1 MLRLTSIT
9 KDYKVA
15 DTTVRALNEITLSF
29 RKNEFVSILGPS
41 GCGKTTL
48 LNIIGGLDKYTSGDV
63 SINGVSTKRFRDSD
77 WDVYRNHRVGFIFQS
92 YNLIPHQTVLGN
104 VELALTIAG
113 VGSKERTERARKALD
128 RVGLKGQYN
137 KKPNQLSGGQCQRVA
152 IARALV
158 NEPEI
163 LLADEPTGALDTT
176 TSVQIMELIK
186 EIAREKLVI
195 MVTHNPA
202 LAEQYSTRIIK
213 LLDGV
218 VVDDTMPY
226 SAEEEEAEER
236 VDYLAAE
243 KAHEDSA
250 VSADGEA
257 DSASAAVKEG
267 ALKKKGAK
275 RAKHPHEKAKMS
287 PFTAFRLSAQNL
299 FTKKARTIMTSVAG
313 AIGIIGVSLV
323 LAMSFGVRSYI
334 DNMQNDMLSGNPITI
349 QETAFDMSALL
360 QVTSTSEKHEIIQEA
375 GYVNVNSMIEN
386 LIAKSKTAESLM
398 IHNTI
403 TQDYVDYVS
412 ALPKED
418 AAAVFLDYGLDV
430 SNNIYTDFSLKA
442 SPSAENADANTKIM
456 SLSAIRT
463 QYIAI
468 LKKTMFKQYAT
479 YVTTV
484 VDNFA
489 QCPADESYV
498 LEQYDLKS
506 GRIAKEKDEVMVV
519 LDDDSMLTDIVLA
532 QLGYYSQDEFMNLIY
547 RGAKETDPSMEQLYD
562 PALDKDRFS
571 YDEILGKTFTYYPNN
586 DVYNV
591 QKTTSGENT
600 SYSLTYN
607 HLEGEWDDGL
617 PLKVVGILQ
626 PKDTISYGC
635 MTSGFYY
642 TSALTDYIL
651 EQNADSDIV
660 RYFDDTEKSSVV
672 SGWTEVELPNVGTVP
687 YAMGIT
693 YEFSYVYLD
702 DNKEETVFTDTGFV
716 GTPNDMSAIMGIFS
730 GESGDAAAEMYFLTK
745 QQVGDISVAN
755 GISVYPRDF
764 THKENVLKYLDRWNG
779 DEDIVVGDKTVTA
792 ADREN
797 IVYTDNLSVVINMI
811 NQFIDIV
818 TIALVGF
825 TALSLVVS
833 SVMIAIITYVSVV
846 ERTKEIGVIRS
857 LGGRKKDVSR
867 LFTAETAIIGLASG
881 LIGILI
887 TYILTIIINV
897 IVSSLTVVSR
907 IAILP
912 WYQAAIMVGVSVVLT
927 LVSGVFPARAAAKKD
942 PVVALRTE

>member
-1 MLRLTSIT
+1 MLRLTSVT

-15 DTTVRALNEITLSF
+15 DTSVRALNEISLSF
-29 RKNEFVSILGPS
+29 RKNEFVSVLGPS

-113 VGSKERTERARKALD
+113 VGSKERTERAKKALD

-202 LAEQYSTRIIK
+202 LAEQYSTRIIR

-226 SAEEEEAEER
+226 SAEEEMAEER
-236 VDYLAAE
+236 VDYVADENAADKE
-243 KAHEDSA
+243 KADS
-250 VSADGEA
+250 
-257 DSASAAVKEG
+257 DSTSDKETNAA
-267 ALKKKGAK
+267 KKTGKTK
-275 RAKHPHEKAKMS
+275 RAREKAKMS

-323 LAMSFGVRSYI
+323 LAMSFGVRTYI
-334 DNMQNDMLSGNPITI
+334 NSMQNDMLSGNPIMV

-360 QVTSTSEKHEIIQEA
+360 QVTSTGEKLEVIQEA

-398 IHNTI
+398 INNTI

-442 SPSAENADANTKIM
+442 RPSEENADTNTKTM

-489 QCPADESYV
+489 QCLADESYV

-519 LDDDSMLTDIVLA
+519 LDGDSMLTDIVLA

-547 RGAKETDPSMEQLYD
+547 RGAKETDPSMEELYD

-571 YDEILGKTFTYYPNN
+571 YEEILGKTFTYYPND

-591 QKTTSGENT
+591 QKTSSGEKV

-626 PKDTISYGC
+626 PKETVSYGC

-651 EQNADSDIV
+651 EQNAQSEIV
-660 RYFDDTEKSSVV
+660 KYFDDTDKTYEE
-672 SGWTEVELPNVGTVP
+672 SGWSVDKDKIP
-687 YAMGIT
+687 YAKGIT
-693 YEFSYVYLD
+693 YIFSYTYL
-702 DNKEETVFTDTGFV
+702 NENNEETVFTDIGFV
-716 GTPNDMSAIMGIFS
+716 GTPNDMSAIMGIF
-730 GESGDAAAEMYFLTK
+730 GNNVDVKIPDMYVLTK
-745 QQVGDISVAN
+745 QQAGGVNVAN
-755 GISVYPRDF
+755 SISVYPHDF
-764 THKENVLKYLDRWNG
+764 TTKENVLKYLDRWNS
-779 DEDIVVGDKTVTA
+779 DEDIVVNGKTIA
-792 ADREN
+792 SADRED
-797 IVYTDNLSVVINMI
+797 IVYTDNLSVIIDMI

-825 TALSLVVS
+825 TSLSLVVS

-881 LIGILI
+881 LIGIAI
-887 TYILTIIINV
+887 TYLGTLIINLV
-897 IVSSLTVVSR
+897 VSSLTVVSR

-912 WYQAAIMVGVSVVLT
+912 WYQAAIMVGVSVLLT

>member
-1 MLRLTSIT
+1 MLRLTSVT

-15 DTTVRALNEITLSF
+15 DTSVRALNEISLSF
-29 RKNEFVSILGPS
+29 RKNEFVSVLGPS

-113 VGSKERTERARKALD
+113 VGSKERTERAKKALD

-226 SAEEEEAEER
+226 SAEEEMAEER
-236 VDYLAAE
+236 VDYVADENAAD
-243 KAHEDSA
+243 KDK
-250 VSADGEA
+250 A
-257 DSASAAVKEG
+257 DSDSTSDKETNAA
-267 ALKKKGAK
+267 KKTGKTK
-275 RAKHPHEKAKMS
+275 RAREKAKMS

-323 LAMSFGVRSYI
+323 LAMSFGVRTYI
-334 DNMQNDMLSGNPITI
+334 NGMQNDMLSGNPIMV

-360 QVTSTSEKHEIIQEA
+360 QVTSTGDKLEIIQEA

-398 IHNTI
+398 INNTI

-412 ALPKED
+412 ALPEED

-442 SPSAENADANTKIM
+442 RPSEENADTNTKTM

-519 LDDDSMLTDIVLA
+519 LDGDSMLTDIVLA

-547 RGAKETDPSMEQLYD
+547 RGAKETDPSMEELYD

-571 YDEILGKTFTYYPNN
+571 YEEILGKTFTYYPND

-591 QKTTSGENT
+591 QKTSSGENV

-626 PKDTISYGC
+626 PKETISYGC

-651 EQNADSDIV
+651 EQNAQSEIV
-660 RYFDDTEKSSVV
+660 KYFDDTDKTYEE
-672 SGWTEVELPNVGTVP
+672 SGWSVDKDEIP
-687 YAMGIT
+687 YAKGIT
-693 YEFSYVYLD
+693 YIFSYTYL
-702 DNKEETVFTDTGFV
+702 NENNEETVFTDIGFV
-716 GTPNDMSAIMGIFS
+716 GTPNDMSAIMGIF
-730 GESGDAAAEMYFLTK
+730 GNNVDVKIPDMYVLTK
-745 QQVGDISVAN
+745 QQVGGVNVAN
-755 GISVYPRDF
+755 SISVYPHDF
-764 THKENVLKYLDRWNG
+764 TTKENVLKYLDRWNS
-779 DEDIVVGDKTVTA
+779 DEDIVVNGKTITS
-792 ADREN
+792 ADRED
-797 IVYTDNLSVVINMI
+797 IVYTDNLSVIINMI

-825 TALSLVVS
+825 TSLSLVVS

-881 LIGILI
+881 LIGIAI
-887 TYILTIIINV
+887 TYLCTLIINLV
-897 IVSSLTVVSR
+897 VSSLTVVSR

-912 WYQAAIMVGVSVVLT
+912 WYQAAIMVGVSVLLT

>member
-1 MLRLTSIT
+1 MLRLTSVT

-15 DTTVRALNEITLSF
+15 DTSVRALNEISLSF
-29 RKNEFVSILGPS
+29 RKNEFVSVLGPS

-113 VGSKERTERARKALD
+113 VGSKERTERAKKALD

-226 SAEEEEAEER
+226 SAEEEMAEER
-236 VDYLAAE
+236 VDYVADENAADKE
-243 KAHEDSA
+243 KADS
-250 VSADGEA
+250 
-257 DSASAAVKEG
+257 DSTSDKETNAA
-267 ALKKKGAK
+267 KKTGKTK
-275 RAKHPHEKAKMS
+275 RAREKAKMS

-323 LAMSFGVRSYI
+323 LAMSFGVRTYI
-334 DNMQNDMLSGNPITI
+334 NSMQNDMLSGNPIMV

-360 QVTSTSEKHEIIQEA
+360 QVTSTGEKLEVIQEA

-398 IHNTI
+398 INNTI

-412 ALPKED
+412 ALPEED

-442 SPSAENADANTKIM
+442 QPSEENADTNTKTM

-519 LDDDSMLTDIVLA
+519 LDGDSMLTDIVLA

-547 RGAKETDPSMEQLYD
+547 RGAKETDPSMEELYD

-571 YDEILGKTFTYYPNN
+571 YEEILGKTFTYYPND

-591 QKTTSGENT
+591 QKTSSGENV

-626 PKDTISYGC
+626 PKETISYGC

-651 EQNADSDIV
+651 EQNAQSEIV
-660 RYFDDTEKSSVV
+660 KYFDDTDKTYEE
-672 SGWTEVELPNVGTVP
+672 SGWSVDKDKIP
-687 YAMGIT
+687 YAKGIT
-693 YEFSYVYLD
+693 YIFSYTYL
-702 DNKEETVFTDTGFV
+702 NENNEETVFTDIGFV
-716 GTPNDMSAIMGIFS
+716 GTPNDMSAIMGIF
-730 GESGDAAAEMYFLTK
+730 GNNVDVKIPDMYVLTK
-745 QQVGDISVAN
+745 QQAGGVNVAN
-755 GISVYPRDF
+755 SISVYPHDF
-764 THKENVLKYLDRWNG
+764 TTKENVLKYLDRWNS
-779 DEDIVVGDKTVTA
+779 DEDIVVNGKTIA
-792 ADREN
+792 SADRED
-797 IVYTDNLSVVINMI
+797 IVYTDNLSVIIDMI

-825 TALSLVVS
+825 TSLSLVVS

-881 LIGILI
+881 LIGIAI
-887 TYILTIIINV
+887 TYLCTLIINLV
-897 IVSSLTVVSR
+897 VSSLTVVSR

-912 WYQAAIMVGVSVVLT
+912 WYQAAIMVGVSVLLT

>member
-1 MLRLTSIT
+1 MLRLTSVT

-15 DTTVRALNEITLSF
+15 DTSVRALNEISLSF
-29 RKNEFVSILGPS
+29 RKNEFVSVLGPS

-113 VGSKERTERARKALD
+113 VGSKERTERAKKALD

-202 LAEQYSTRIIK
+202 LAEQYSTRIIR

-226 SAEEEEAEER
+226 SAEEEMAEER
-236 VDYLAAE
+236 VDYVADENAADKE
-243 KAHEDSA
+243 KADS
-250 VSADGEA
+250 
-257 DSASAAVKEG
+257 DSTSDKETNAA
-267 ALKKKGAK
+267 KKTAKTK
-275 RAKHPHEKAKMS
+275 RAREKAKMS

-323 LAMSFGVRSYI
+323 LAMSFGVRTYI
-334 DNMQNDMLSGNPITI
+334 NSMQNDMLSGNPIMV

-360 QVTSTSEKHEIIQEA
+360 QVTGTGEKLEVIQEA

-398 IHNTI
+398 INNTI

-412 ALPKED
+412 ALPEED

-442 SPSAENADANTKIM
+442 QPSEENADTNTKTM

-519 LDDDSMLTDIVLA
+519 LDGDSMLTDIVLA

-547 RGAKETDPSMEQLYD
+547 RGAKETDPSMEELYD

-571 YDEILGKTFTYYPNN
+571 YEEILGKTFTYYPND

-591 QKTTSGENT
+591 QKTSSGEKV

-626 PKDTISYGC
+626 PKETISYGC

-651 EQNADSDIV
+651 EQNAQSEIV
-660 RYFDDTEKSSVV
+660 KYFDDTGKTYEE
-672 SGWTEVELPNVGTVP
+672 SGWSVDKDEIP
-687 YAMGIT
+687 YAKGIT
-693 YEFSYVYLD
+693 YIFSYTYL
-702 DNKEETVFTDTGFV
+702 NENNEETVFTDIGFV
-716 GTPNDMSAIMGIFS
+716 GNPNDMSAIMGIFS
-730 GESGDAAAEMYFLTK
+730 GGSGDTSAEMYFLTK
-745 QQVGDISVAN
+745 QQVGGINVAN
-755 GISVYPRDF
+755 GISVYPHDF
-764 THKENVLKYLDRWNG
+764 TTKENVLKYLDRWNS
-779 DEDIVVGDKTVTA
+779 DEDIVVNGKTIA
-792 ADREN
+792 SADRED
-797 IVYTDNLSVVINMI
+797 IVYTDNLSVIIDMI

-881 LIGILI
+881 LIGIAI
-887 TYILTIIINV
+887 TYLCTLIINLV
-897 IVSSLTVVSR
+897 VSSLTVVSR

-912 WYQAAIMVGVSVVLT
+912 WYQAAIMVGVSVLLT

>member
-1 MLRLTSIT
+1 MLRLTSVT

-15 DTTVRALNEITLSF
+15 DTSVRALNEISLSF
-29 RKNEFVSILGPS
+29 RKNEFVSVLGPS

-113 VGSKERTERARKALD
+113 VGSKERTERAKKALD

-226 SAEEEEAEER
+226 SAEEETAEER
-236 VDYLAAE
+236 VDYVADENAADKE
-243 KAHEDSA
+243 KADSDST
-250 VSADGEA
+250 SAKETN
-257 DSASAAVKEG
+257 AA
-267 ALKKKGAK
+267 KKTGKTK
-275 RAKHPHEKAKMS
+275 RAREKAKMS

-323 LAMSFGVRSYI
+323 LAMSFGVRTYI
-334 DNMQNDMLSGNPITI
+334 NSMQNDMLSGNPIMV

-360 QVTSTSEKHEIIQEA
+360 QVTGTGEKLEVIQEA

-398 IHNTI
+398 INNTI

-412 ALPKED
+412 TLPEED

-442 SPSAENADANTKIM
+442 QPSEENADTNTKTM

-519 LDDDSMLTDIVLA
+519 LDGDSMLTDIVLA

-547 RGAKETDPSMEQLYD
+547 RGAKETDPSMEELYD

-571 YDEILGKTFTYYPNN
+571 YEEILGKTFTYYPND

-591 QKTTSGENT
+591 QKTSSGENV

-626 PKDTISYGC
+626 PKETISYGC

-651 EQNADSDIV
+651 EQNAQSEIV
-660 RYFDDTEKSSVV
+660 KYFDDTDKTSIV
-672 SGWTEVELPNVGTVP
+672 SGWTEVELPSVGTIP

-693 YEFSYVYLD
+693 YEFSYTYL
-702 DNKEETVFTDTGFV
+702 NENNEETVFTDTGFV
-716 GTPNDMSAIMGIFS
+716 GTPNDLSAIMGIFS
-730 GESGDAAAEMYFLTK
+730 GGSGDTSAEMYFLTK
-745 QQVGDISVAN
+745 QQVGGINVAN
-755 GISVYPRDF
+755 GISVYPHDF
-764 THKENVLKYLDRWNG
+764 TTKENVLKYLDRWNS
-779 DEDIVVGDKTVTA
+779 DEDIVVNGKTITS
-792 ADREN
+792 ADRED
-797 IVYTDNLSVVINMI
+797 IIYTDNLSVIINMI

-881 LIGILI
+881 LIGIAI
-887 TYILTIIINV
+887 TYLCTLIINLA
-897 IVSSLTVVSR
+897 VSSLTVVSR

-912 WYQAAIMVGVSVVLT
+912 WYQAAIMVGVSVLLT

>member
-1 MLRLTSIT
+1 MLRLTSVT

-15 DTTVRALNEITLSF
+15 DTSVRALNEISLSF
-29 RKNEFVSILGPS
+29 RKNEFVSVLGPS

-113 VGSKERTERARKALD
+113 VGSKERTERAKKALD

-202 LAEQYSTRIIK
+202 LAEQYSTRIIR

-226 SAEEEEAEER
+226 SAEEEMAEER
-236 VDYLAAE
+236 VDYVADE
-243 KAHEDSA
+243 KA
-250 VSADGEA
+250 ADKDKA
-257 DSASAAVKEG
+257 DSDSTSA
-267 ALKKKGAK
+267 KKTNAAKKTGKTK
-275 RAKHPHEKAKMS
+275 RAREKAKMS

-323 LAMSFGVRSYI
+323 LAMSFGVRTYI
-334 DNMQNDMLSGNPITI
+334 NGMQNDMLSGNPIMV

-360 QVTSTSEKHEIIQEA
+360 QVTGTGDKLEIIQEA

-398 IHNTI
+398 INNTI

-412 ALPKED
+412 ALPEED

-442 SPSAENADANTKIM
+442 QPSEENADTNTKTM

-519 LDDDSMLTDIVLA
+519 LDGDSMLTDIVLA

-547 RGAKETDPSMEQLYD
+547 RGAKETDPSMEELYD

-571 YDEILGKTFTYYPNN
+571 YEEILGKTFTYYPND

-591 QKTTSGENT
+591 QKTSSGENV

-626 PKDTISYGC
+626 PKETISYGC

-651 EQNADSDIV
+651 EQNAQSEIV
-660 RYFDDTEKSSVV
+660 KYFDDTDKTSIV
-672 SGWTEVELPNVGTVP
+672 SGWTEVEIPSVGTVP

-693 YEFSYVYLD
+693 YEFSYTYL
-702 DNKEETVFTDTGFV
+702 NENNEETVFTDTGFV

-730 GESGDAAAEMYFLTK
+730 GGSGDTSAEMYFLTK
-745 QQVGDISVAN
+745 QQVGGINVAN
-755 GISVYPRDF
+755 GISVYPHDF
-764 THKENVLKYLDRWNG
+764 TTKENVLKYLDRWNS
-779 DEDIVVGDKTVTA
+779 DEDIVVNGKTIA
-792 ADREN
+792 SADRED
-797 IVYTDNLSVVINMI
+797 IVYTDNLSVIIDMI

-881 LIGILI
+881 LIGIAI
-887 TYILTIIINV
+887 TYLCTLIINLV
-897 IVSSLTVVSR
+897 VSSLTVVSR

-912 WYQAAIMVGVSVVLT
+912 WYQAAIMVGVSVLLT

>member
-1 MLRLTSIT
+1 MLRLTSVT

-15 DTTVRALNEITLSF
+15 DTSVRALNEISLSF
-29 RKNEFVSILGPS
+29 RKNEFVSVLGPS

-113 VGSKERTERARKALD
+113 VGSKERTERAKKALD

-202 LAEQYSTRIIK
+202 LAEQYSTRIIR

-226 SAEEEEAEER
+226 SAEEEMAEER
-236 VDYLAAE
+236 VDYVADENAVDKE
-243 KAHEDSA
+243 KADS
-250 VSADGEA
+250 
-257 DSASAAVKEG
+257 DSTSDKETNAA
-267 ALKKKGAK
+267 KKTGKTK
-275 RAKHPHEKAKMS
+275 RAREKAKMS

-323 LAMSFGVRSYI
+323 LAMSFGVRTYI
-334 DNMQNDMLSGNPITI
+334 NSMQNDMLSGNPIMV

-360 QVTSTSEKHEIIQEA
+360 QVTGTGEKLEVIQEA

-398 IHNTI
+398 INNTI

-412 ALPKED
+412 ALPEED

-442 SPSAENADANTKIM
+442 QPSEENADTNTKTM

-519 LDDDSMLTDIVLA
+519 LDGDSMLTDIVLA

-547 RGAKETDPSMEQLYD
+547 RGAKETDPSMEELYD

-571 YDEILGKTFTYYPNN
+571 YEEILGKTFTYYPND

-591 QKTTSGENT
+591 QKTSSGENV

-626 PKDTISYGC
+626 PKETISYGC

-651 EQNADSDIV
+651 EQNAQSEIV
-660 RYFDDTEKSSVV
+660 KYFDDTDKTYEE
-672 SGWTEVELPNVGTVP
+672 SGWSVDKDKIP
-687 YAMGIT
+687 YAKGIT
-693 YEFSYVYLD
+693 YIFSYTYL
-702 DNKEETVFTDTGFV
+702 NENNEETVFTDIGFV
-716 GTPNDMSAIMGIFS
+716 GTPNDMSAIMGIF
-730 GESGDAAAEMYFLTK
+730 GNNVDVKIPDMYVLTK
-745 QQVGDISVAN
+745 QQAGGVNVAN
-755 GISVYPRDF
+755 SISVYPHDF
-764 THKENVLKYLDRWNG
+764 TTKENVLKYLDRWNS
-779 DEDIVVGDKTVTA
+779 DEDIVVNGKTIA
-792 ADREN
+792 SADRED
-797 IVYTDNLSVVINMI
+797 IVYTDNLSVIIDMI

-825 TALSLVVS
+825 TSLSLVVS

-881 LIGILI
+881 LIGIAI
-887 TYILTIIINV
+887 TYLCTLIINLV
-897 IVSSLTVVSR
+897 VSSLTVVSR

-912 WYQAAIMVGVSVVLT
+912 WYQAAIMVGVSVLLT

>member
-1 MLRLTSIT
+1 MLRLTSVT

-15 DTTVRALNEITLSF
+15 DTTVRALNEINLSF
-29 RKNEFVSILGPS
+29 RKNEFVSVLGPS

-113 VGSKERTERARKALD
+113 VGSKERTERAKKALD

-226 SAEEEEAEER
+226 SAEEEMAEER
-236 VDYLAAE
+236 VDY
-243 KAHEDSA
+243 
-250 VSADGEA
+250 VADENADDKDKA
-257 DSASAAVKEG
+257 DSDSTSDKETNAA
-267 ALKKKGAK
+267 KKTGKTK
-275 RAKHPHEKAKMS
+275 RAREKAKMS

-323 LAMSFGVRSYI
+323 LAMSFGVRTYI
-334 DNMQNDMLSGNPITI
+334 NGMQNDMLSGNPIMV

-360 QVTSTSEKHEIIQEA
+360 QVTGTGEKLEVIQEA

-398 IHNTI
+398 INNTI

-412 ALPKED
+412 ALPEED

-442 SPSAENADANTKIM
+442 QPSEENADTNTKTM

-506 GRIAKEKDEVMVV
+506 GRIAKEKGEVMVV
-519 LDDDSMLTDIVLA
+519 LDGDSMLTDIVLA

-547 RGAKETDPSMEQLYD
+547 RGAKETDPSMEELYD
-562 PALDKDRFS
+562 PALDKDRFA
-571 YDEILGKTFTYYPNN
+571 YEEILGKTFTYYPND

-591 QKTTSGENT
+591 QKTSSGENV

-626 PKDTISYGC
+626 PKETISYGC

-651 EQNADSDIV
+651 EQNAQSEIV
-660 RYFDDTEKSSVV
+660 KYFDDTDKPYEE
-672 SGWTEVELPNVGTVP
+672 SGWSVDKDDIP
-687 YAMGIT
+687 YAKGIT
-693 YEFSYVYLD
+693 YIFSYTYL
-702 DNKEETVFTDTGFV
+702 NENNEETVFTDIGFV
-716 GTPNDMSAIMGIFS
+716 GTPNDMSAIMGIF
-730 GESGDAAAEMYFLTK
+730 GNNVDVKIPDMYVLTK
-745 QQVGDISVAN
+745 QQVGGVNVAN
-755 GISVYPRDF
+755 GISVYPHDF
-764 THKENVLKYLDRWNG
+764 TTKENVLKYLDRWNS
-779 DEDIVVGDKTVTA
+779 DEDIVVNGKTITS
-792 ADREN
+792 ADRED
-797 IVYTDNLSVVINMI
+797 IIYTDNLSVIIDMI

-825 TALSLVVS
+825 TSLSLVVS

-881 LIGILI
+881 LIGIAI
-887 TYILTIIINV
+887 TYLCTLIINLV
-897 IVSSLTVVSR
+897 VSSLTVVSR

-912 WYQAAIMVGVSVVLT
+912 WYQAAIMVGVSVLLT

>member
-1 MLRLTSIT
+1 MLRLTSVT

-15 DTTVRALNEITLSF
+15 DTSVRALNEISLSF
-29 RKNEFVSILGPS
+29 RKNEFVSVLGPS

-113 VGSKERTERARKALD
+113 VGSKERTERAKKALD

-202 LAEQYSTRIIK
+202 LAEQYSTRIIR

-226 SAEEEEAEER
+226 SAEEEMAEER
-236 VDYLAAE
+236 VDYVADENAADKE
-243 KAHEDSA
+243 KADS
-250 VSADGEA
+250 
-257 DSASAAVKEG
+257 DSTSDKETNAA
-267 ALKKKGAK
+267 KKTGKTK
-275 RAKHPHEKAKMS
+275 RAREKAKMS

-323 LAMSFGVRSYI
+323 LAMSFGVRTYI
-334 DNMQNDMLSGNPITI
+334 NGMQNDMLSGNPIMV

-360 QVTSTSEKHEIIQEA
+360 QVTSTGEKLEVIQEA

-398 IHNTI
+398 INNTI

-412 ALPKED
+412 ALPEED

-442 SPSAENADANTKIM
+442 QPSEENADTNTKTM

-519 LDDDSMLTDIVLA
+519 LDGDSMLTDIVLA

-547 RGAKETDPSMEQLYD
+547 RGAKETDPSMEELYD

-571 YDEILGKTFTYYPNN
+571 YEEILGKTFTYYPND

-591 QKTTSGENT
+591 QKASSGENV

-626 PKDTISYGC
+626 PKETISYGC

-651 EQNADSDIV
+651 EQNAQSEIV
-660 RYFDDTEKSSVV
+660 KYFDDTGKTYEE
-672 SGWTEVELPNVGTVP
+672 SGWSVDKDEIP
-687 YAMGIT
+687 YAKGIT
-693 YEFSYVYLD
+693 YIFSYTYL
-702 DNKEETVFTDTGFV
+702 NENNEETVFTDIGFV
-716 GTPNDMSAIMGIFS
+716 GTPNDMSAIMGIF
-730 GESGDAAAEMYFLTK
+730 GNNVDVKIPDMYVLTK
-745 QQVGDISVAN
+745 QQAGGVNVAN
-755 GISVYPRDF
+755 SISVYPHDF
-764 THKENVLKYLDRWNG
+764 TTKENVLKYLDRWNS
-779 DEDIVVGDKTVTA
+779 DEDIVVNGKTIA
-792 ADREN
+792 SADRED
-797 IVYTDNLSVVINMI
+797 IVYTDNLSVIIDMI

-825 TALSLVVS
+825 TSLSLVVS

-881 LIGILI
+881 LIGIAI
-887 TYILTIIINV
+887 TYLGTLIINLV
-897 IVSSLTVVSR
+897 VSSLTVVSR

-912 WYQAAIMVGVSVVLT
+912 WYQAAIMVGVSVLLT

>member
-1 MLRLTSIT
+1 MLRLTSVT

-15 DTTVRALNEITLSF
+15 DTSVRALNEISLSF
-29 RKNEFVSILGPS
+29 RKNEFVSVLGPS

-113 VGSKERTERARKALD
+113 VGSKERTERAKKALD

-202 LAEQYSTRIIK
+202 LAEQYSTRIIR

-226 SAEEEEAEER
+226 SAEEEMAEER
-236 VDYLAAE
+236 VDYVADENAADKE
-243 KAHEDSA
+243 KAYSDST
-250 VSADGEA
+250 SAKETN
-257 DSASAAVKEG
+257 AA
-267 ALKKKGAK
+267 KKTGKTK
-275 RAKHPHEKAKMS
+275 RAREKAKMS

-323 LAMSFGVRSYI
+323 LAMSFGVRTYI
-334 DNMQNDMLSGNPITI
+334 NSMQNDMLSGNPIMV

-360 QVTSTSEKHEIIQEA
+360 QVTSTGEKLEVIQEA

-398 IHNTI
+398 INNTI

-412 ALPKED
+412 ALPEED

-442 SPSAENADANTKIM
+442 QPSEENADTNTKTM

-506 GRIAKEKDEVMVV
+506 GRIAKEKGEVMVV
-519 LDDDSMLTDIVLA
+519 LDGDSMLTDIVLA

-547 RGAKETDPSMEQLYD
+547 RGAKETDPSMEELYD

-571 YDEILGKTFTYYPNN
+571 YEEILGKTFTYYPND

-591 QKTTSGENT
+591 QKTSSGENV

-626 PKDTISYGC
+626 PKETISYGC

-651 EQNADSDIV
+651 EQNAQSEIV
-660 RYFDDTEKSSVV
+660 KYFDDTDKTYEE
-672 SGWTEVELPNVGTVP
+672 SGWSVDKDKIP
-687 YAMGIT
+687 YAKGIT
-693 YEFSYVYLD
+693 YIFSYTYL
-702 DNKEETVFTDTGFV
+702 NENNEETVFTDIGFV
-716 GTPNDMSAIMGIFS
+716 GTPNDMSAIMGIF
-730 GESGDAAAEMYFLTK
+730 GNNVDVKIPDMYVLTK
-745 QQVGDISVAN
+745 QQAGGVNVAN
-755 GISVYPRDF
+755 SISVYPHDF
-764 THKENVLKYLDRWNG
+764 TTKENVLKYLDRWNS
-779 DEDIVVGDKTVTA
+779 DEDIVVNGKTIA
-792 ADREN
+792 SADRED
-797 IVYTDNLSVVINMI
+797 IVYTDNLSVIIDMI

-825 TALSLVVS
+825 TSLSLVVS

-881 LIGILI
+881 LIGIAI
-887 TYILTIIINV
+887 TYLCTLIINLV
-897 IVSSLTVVSR
+897 VSSLTVVSR

-912 WYQAAIMVGVSVVLT
+912 WYQAAIMVGVSVLLT

>member
-1 MLRLTSIT
+1 MLRLTSVT

-15 DTTVRALNEITLSF
+15 DTSVRALNEISLSF
-29 RKNEFVSILGPS
+29 RKNEFVSVLGPS

-113 VGSKERTERARKALD
+113 VGSKERTERAKKALD

-202 LAEQYSTRIIK
+202 LAEQYSTRIIR

-226 SAEEEEAEER
+226 SAEEETAEER
-236 VDYLAAE
+236 VDYVAYENAAD
-243 KAHEDSA
+243 KDK
-250 VSADGEA
+250 A
-257 DSASAAVKEG
+257 DSDSTSDKETNAA
-267 ALKKKGAK
+267 KKTGKTK
-275 RAKHPHEKAKMS
+275 RAREKAKMS

-323 LAMSFGVRSYI
+323 LAMSFGVRTYI
-334 DNMQNDMLSGNPITI
+334 NSMQNDMLSGNPIMV

-360 QVTSTSEKHEIIQEA
+360 QVTGTGEKLEVIQEA

-398 IHNTI
+398 INNTI

-412 ALPKED
+412 ALPEED

-442 SPSAENADANTKIM
+442 QPSEENADTNTKTM

-519 LDDDSMLTDIVLA
+519 LDGDSMLTDIVLA

-547 RGAKETDPSMEQLYD
+547 RGAKETDPSMEELYD

-571 YDEILGKTFTYYPNN
+571 YEEILGKTFTYYPND

-591 QKTTSGENT
+591 QKTSSGEDV

-626 PKDTISYGC
+626 PKETISYGC

-651 EQNADSDIV
+651 EQNAQSEIV
-660 RYFDDTEKSSVV
+660 KYFDDTDKTSIV
-672 SGWTEVELPNVGTVP
+672 SGWTEVELPSVGTIP

-693 YEFSYVYLD
+693 YEFSYTYL
-702 DNKEETVFTDTGFV
+702 NENNEETVFTDTGFV
-716 GTPNDMSAIMGIFS
+716 GNPNDMSAIMGIFS
-730 GESGDAAAEMYFLTK
+730 GGSGDTSAEMYFLTK
-745 QQVGDISVAN
+745 QQVGGINVAN
-755 GISVYPRDF
+755 GISVYPHDF
-764 THKENVLKYLDRWNG
+764 TTKENVLKYLDRWNS
-779 DEDIVVGDKTVTA
+779 DEDIVVNGKTIA
-792 ADREN
+792 SADRED
-797 IVYTDNLSVVINMI
+797 IIYTDNLSVIIDMI

-881 LIGILI
+881 LIGIAI
-887 TYILTIIINV
+887 TYLGTLIINLV
-897 IVSSLTVVSR
+897 VSSLTVVSR

-912 WYQAAIMVGVSVVLT
+912 WYQAAIMVGVSVLLT

>member
-1 MLRLTSIT
+1 MLRLTSVT

-15 DTTVRALNEITLSF
+15 DTSVRALNEISLSF
-29 RKNEFVSILGPS
+29 RKNEFVSVLGPS

-113 VGSKERTERARKALD
+113 VGSKERTERAKKALD

-176 TSVQIMELIK
+176 TSVQIIELIK

-202 LAEQYSTRIIK
+202 LAEQYSTRIIR

-226 SAEEEEAEER
+226 SAEEEMAEER
-236 VDYLAAE
+236 MDYVADENAVDKE
-243 KAHEDSA
+243 KADS
-250 VSADGEA
+250 
-257 DSASAAVKEG
+257 DSTSDKETNAA
-267 ALKKKGAK
+267 KKTGKTK
-275 RAKHPHEKAKMS
+275 RAREKAKMS

-323 LAMSFGVRSYI
+323 LAMSFGVRTYI
-334 DNMQNDMLSGNPITI
+334 NSMQNDMLSGSPIMV

-360 QVTSTSEKHEIIQEA
+360 QVTSTGEKLEVIQEA

-398 IHNTI
+398 INNTI

-412 ALPKED
+412 ALPEED

-442 SPSAENADANTKIM
+442 RPSEENADTNTKTM

-519 LDDDSMLTDIVLA
+519 LDGDSMLTDIVLA

-547 RGAKETDPSMEQLYD
+547 RGAKETDPSMEELYD

-571 YDEILGKTFTYYPNN
+571 YEEILGKTFTYYPND

-591 QKTTSGENT
+591 QKTSSGENV

-626 PKDTISYGC
+626 PKETISYGC

-651 EQNADSDIV
+651 EQNAQSEIV
-660 RYFDDTEKSSVV
+660 KYFDDTDKPYEE
-672 SGWTEVELPNVGTVP
+672 SGWSVDKDKIP
-687 YAMGIT
+687 YAKGIT
-693 YEFSYVYLD
+693 YIFSYTYL
-702 DNKEETVFTDTGFV
+702 NENNEETVFTDTGFV
-716 GTPNDMSAIMGIFS
+716 GNPNDMSAIMGIFS
-730 GESGDAAAEMYFLTK
+730 GGSGDTSAEMYFLTK
-745 QQVGDISVAN
+745 QQVGGINVAN
-755 GISVYPRDF
+755 GISVYPHDF
-764 THKENVLKYLDRWNG
+764 TTKENVLKYLDRWNS
-779 DEDIVVGDKTVTA
+779 DEDIVVNGKTIA
-792 ADREN
+792 SADRED
-797 IVYTDNLSVVINMI
+797 IVYTDNLSVIIDMI

-881 LIGILI
+881 LIGIAI
-887 TYILTIIINV
+887 TYLCTLIINLV
-897 IVSSLTVVSR
+897 VSSLTVVSR

-912 WYQAAIMVGVSVVLT
+912 WYQAAIMVGVSVLLT

>member
-1 MLRLTSIT
+1 MLRLTSVT

-15 DTTVRALNEITLSF
+15 DTSVRALNEISLSF
-29 RKNEFVSILGPS
+29 RKNEFVSVLGPS

-113 VGSKERTERARKALD
+113 VGSKERTERAKKALD

-202 LAEQYSTRIIK
+202 LAEQYSTRIIR

-226 SAEEEEAEER
+226 SAEEEMAEER
-236 VDYLAAE
+236 MDYVADENAVDKE
-243 KAHEDSA
+243 KADS
-250 VSADGEA
+250 
-257 DSASAAVKEG
+257 DSTSDKETNAA
-267 ALKKKGAK
+267 KKTGKTK
-275 RAKHPHEKAKMS
+275 RAREKAKMS

-323 LAMSFGVRSYI
+323 LAMSFGVRTYI
-334 DNMQNDMLSGNPITI
+334 NSMQNDMLSGSPIMV

-360 QVTSTSEKHEIIQEA
+360 QATSTGEKLEVIQEA

-398 IHNTI
+398 INNTI

-412 ALPKED
+412 ALPEED

-442 SPSAENADANTKIM
+442 RPSEENADTNTKTM

-519 LDDDSMLTDIVLA
+519 LDGDSMLTDIVLA

-547 RGAKETDPSMEQLYD
+547 RGAKETDPSMEELYD

-571 YDEILGKTFTYYPNN
+571 YEEILGKTFTYYPND

-591 QKTTSGENT
+591 QKTSSGENV

-626 PKDTISYGC
+626 PKETISYGC

-651 EQNADSDIV
+651 EQNAQSEIV
-660 RYFDDTEKSSVV
+660 KYFDDTDKPYEE
-672 SGWTEVELPNVGTVP
+672 SGWSVDKDKIP
-687 YAMGIT
+687 YAKGIT
-693 YEFSYVYLD
+693 YIFSYTYL
-702 DNKEETVFTDTGFV
+702 NENNEETVFTDTGFV
-716 GTPNDMSAIMGIFS
+716 GNPNDMSAIMGIFS
-730 GESGDAAAEMYFLTK
+730 GGSGDTSAEMYFLTK
-745 QQVGDISVAN
+745 QQVGGINVAN
-755 GISVYPRDF
+755 GISVYPHDF
-764 THKENVLKYLDRWNG
+764 TTKENVLKYLDRWNS
-779 DEDIVVGDKTVTA
+779 DEDIVVNGKTIA
-792 ADREN
+792 SADRED
-797 IVYTDNLSVVINMI
+797 IVYTDNLSVIIDMI

-881 LIGILI
+881 LIGIAI
-887 TYILTIIINV
+887 TYLCTLIINLV
-897 IVSSLTVVSR
+897 VSSLTVVSR

-912 WYQAAIMVGVSVVLT
+912 WYQAAIMVGVSVLLT

>member
-1 MLRLTSIT
+1 MLRLTSVT

-15 DTTVRALNEITLSF
+15 DTSVRALNEISLSF
-29 RKNEFVSILGPS
+29 RKNEFVSVLGPS

-113 VGSKERTERARKALD
+113 VGSKERTERAKKALD

-202 LAEQYSTRIIK
+202 LAEQYSTRIIR

-226 SAEEEEAEER
+226 SAEEEMAEER
-236 VDYLAAE
+236 VDYVADENAADKE
-243 KAHEDSA
+243 KADS
-250 VSADGEA
+250 
-257 DSASAAVKEG
+257 DSTSDKETNAA
-267 ALKKKGAK
+267 KKTGKTK
-275 RAKHPHEKAKMS
+275 RAREKAKMS

-323 LAMSFGVRSYI
+323 LAMSFGVRTYI
-334 DNMQNDMLSGNPITI
+334 NSMQNDMLSGNPIMV

-360 QVTSTSEKHEIIQEA
+360 QVTSTGEKLEVIQEA

-398 IHNTI
+398 INNTI

-442 SPSAENADANTKIM
+442 QPSEENADTNTKTM

-519 LDDDSMLTDIVLA
+519 LDGDSMLTDIVLA

-547 RGAKETDPSMEQLYD
+547 RGAKETDPSMEELYD

-571 YDEILGKTFTYYPNN
+571 YEEILGKTFTYYPND

-591 QKTTSGENT
+591 QKTSSGENV

-626 PKDTISYGC
+626 PKETISYGC

-651 EQNADSDIV
+651 EQNAQSEIV
-660 RYFDDTEKSSVV
+660 KYFDDTGKTYEE
-672 SGWTEVELPNVGTVP
+672 SGWSVDKDEIP
-687 YAMGIT
+687 YAKGIT
-693 YEFSYVYLD
+693 YIFSYTYL
-702 DNKEETVFTDTGFV
+702 NENNEETVFTDIGFV
-716 GTPNDMSAIMGIFS
+716 GNPNDMSAIMGIFS
-730 GESGDAAAEMYFLTK
+730 GGSGDTSAEMYFLTK
-745 QQVGDISVAN
+745 QQVGGINVAN
-755 GISVYPRDF
+755 GISVYPHDF
-764 THKENVLKYLDRWNG
+764 TTKENVLKYLDRWNS
-779 DEDIVVGDKTVTA
+779 DEDIVVNGKTIA
-792 ADREN
+792 SADRED
-797 IVYTDNLSVVINMI
+797 IVYTDNLSVIIDMI

-881 LIGILI
+881 LIGIAI
-887 TYILTIIINV
+887 TYLCTLIINLV
-897 IVSSLTVVSR
+897 VSSLTVVSR

-912 WYQAAIMVGVSVVLT
+912 WYQAAIMVGVSVLLT

>member
-1 MLRLTSIT
+1 MLRLTSVT

-15 DTTVRALNEITLSF
+15 DTSVRALNEISLSF
-29 RKNEFVSILGPS
+29 RKNEFVSVLGPS

-113 VGSKERTERARKALD
+113 VGSKERTERAKKALD

-202 LAEQYSTRIIK
+202 LAEQYSTRIIR

-226 SAEEEEAEER
+226 SAEEEMAEER
-236 VDYLAAE
+236 MDYVADENAVDKE
-243 KAHEDSA
+243 KADS
-250 VSADGEA
+250 
-257 DSASAAVKEG
+257 DSTSDKETNAA
-267 ALKKKGAK
+267 KKTGKTK
-275 RAKHPHEKAKMS
+275 RAREKAKMS

-323 LAMSFGVRSYI
+323 LAMSFGVRTYI
-334 DNMQNDMLSGNPITI
+334 NSMQNDMLSGSPIMV

-360 QVTSTSEKHEIIQEA
+360 QVTSTGEKLEVIQEA

-398 IHNTI
+398 INNTI

-412 ALPKED
+412 ALPEED

-442 SPSAENADANTKIM
+442 RPSEENADTNTKTM

-519 LDDDSMLTDIVLA
+519 LDGDSMLTDIVLA

-547 RGAKETDPSMEQLYD
+547 RGAKETDPSMEELYD

-571 YDEILGKTFTYYPNN
+571 YEEILGKTFTYYPND

-591 QKTTSGENT
+591 QKTSSGENV

-626 PKDTISYGC
+626 PKETISYGC

-651 EQNADSDIV
+651 EQNAQSEIV
-660 RYFDDTEKSSVV
+660 KYFDDTDKPYEE
-672 SGWTEVELPNVGTVP
+672 SGWSVDKDKIP
-687 YAMGIT
+687 YAKGIT
-693 YEFSYVYLD
+693 YIFSYTYL
-702 DNKEETVFTDTGFV
+702 NENNEETVFTDTGFV
-716 GTPNDMSAIMGIFS
+716 GNPNDMSAIMGIFS
-730 GESGDAAAEMYFLTK
+730 GGSGDTSAEMYFLTK
-745 QQVGDISVAN
+745 QQVGGINVAN
-755 GISVYPRDF
+755 GISVYPHDF
-764 THKENVLKYLDRWNG
+764 TTKENVLKYLDRWNS
-779 DEDIVVGDKTVTA
+779 DEDIVVNGKTIA
-792 ADREN
+792 SADRED
-797 IVYTDNLSVVINMI
+797 IVYTDNLSVIIDMI

-881 LIGILI
+881 LIGIAI
-887 TYILTIIINV
+887 TYLCTLIINLV
-897 IVSSLTVVSR
+897 VSSLTVVSR

-912 WYQAAIMVGVSVVLT
+912 WYQAAIMVGVSVLLT

>member
-1 MLRLTSIT
+1 MLRLTSVT

-15 DTTVRALNEITLSF
+15 DTSVRALNEISLSF
-29 RKNEFVSILGPS
+29 RKNEFVSVLGPS

-113 VGSKERTERARKALD
+113 VGSKERTERAKKALD

-202 LAEQYSTRIIK
+202 LAEQYSTRIIR

-226 SAEEEEAEER
+226 SAEEEMAEER
-236 VDYLAAE
+236 VDYVADE
-243 KAHEDSA
+243 KA
-250 VSADGEA
+250 ADKEKA
-257 DSASAAVKEG
+257 DSDSTSAKETN
-267 ALKKKGAK
+267 AAKKTGKTK
-275 RAKHPHEKAKMS
+275 RAREKAKMS

-323 LAMSFGVRSYI
+323 LAMSFGVRTYI
-334 DNMQNDMLSGNPITI
+334 NSMQNDMLSGNPIMV

-360 QVTSTSEKHEIIQEA
+360 QVTGTGEKLEVIQEA

-398 IHNTI
+398 INNTI

-412 ALPKED
+412 ALPEED

-442 SPSAENADANTKIM
+442 QPSEENADTNTKTM

-519 LDDDSMLTDIVLA
+519 LDGDSMLTDIVLA

-547 RGAKETDPSMEQLYD
+547 RGAKETDPSMEELYD

-571 YDEILGKTFTYYPNN
+571 YEEILGKTFTYYPND

-591 QKTTSGENT
+591 QKTSSGENV

-626 PKDTISYGC
+626 PKETISYGC

-651 EQNADSDIV
+651 EQNAQSEIV
-660 RYFDDTEKSSVV
+660 KYFDDTDKTSIV
-672 SGWTEVELPNVGTVP
+672 SGWTEVELPSVGTIP
-687 YAMGIT
+687 YAMGIA
-693 YEFSYVYLD
+693 YEFSYTYL
-702 DNKEETVFTDTGFV
+702 NENNEETVFTDIGFV

-730 GESGDAAAEMYFLTK
+730 GGSGDTSAEMYFLTK
-745 QQVGDISVAN
+745 QQVGGINVAN
-755 GISVYPRDF
+755 GISVYPHDF
-764 THKENVLKYLDRWNG
+764 TTKENVLKYLDRWNS
-779 DEDIVVGDKTVTA
+779 DEDIVVNGKTIA
-792 ADREN
+792 SADRED
-797 IVYTDNLSVVINMI
+797 IIYTDNLSVIIDMI

-881 LIGILI
+881 LIGIAI
-887 TYILTIIINV
+887 TYLGTLIINLV
-897 IVSSLTVVSR
+897 VSSLTVVSR

-912 WYQAAIMVGVSVVLT
+912 WYQAAIMVGVSVLLT

>member
-1 MLRLTSIT
+1 MLRLTSVT

-15 DTTVRALNEITLSF
+15 DTSVRALNEISLSF
-29 RKNEFVSILGPS
+29 RKNEFVSVLGPS

-113 VGSKERTERARKALD
+113 VGSKERTERAKKALD

-226 SAEEEEAEER
+226 SAEEEMAEER
-236 VDYLAAE
+236 VDYVADENAAD
-243 KAHEDSA
+243 KDK
-250 VSADGEA
+250 A
-257 DSASAAVKEG
+257 DSDSTSDKETNAA
-267 ALKKKGAK
+267 KKTGKTK
-275 RAKHPHEKAKMS
+275 RAREKAKMS

-323 LAMSFGVRSYI
+323 LAMSFGVRTYI
-334 DNMQNDMLSGNPITI
+334 NGMQNDMLSGNPIMV

-360 QVTSTSEKHEIIQEA
+360 QVTSTGEKLEVIQEA

-398 IHNTI
+398 INNTI

-412 ALPKED
+412 ALPEED

-442 SPSAENADANTKIM
+442 QPSEENADTNTKTM

-519 LDDDSMLTDIVLA
+519 LDGDSMLTDIVLA

-547 RGAKETDPSMEQLYD
+547 RGAKETDPSMEELYD

-571 YDEILGKTFTYYPNN
+571 YEEILGKTFTYYPND

-591 QKTTSGENT
+591 QKTSSGENV

-626 PKDTISYGC
+626 PKETISYGC

-651 EQNADSDIV
+651 EQNAQSEIV
-660 RYFDDTEKSSVV
+660 KYFDDTDKTSIV
-672 SGWTEVELPNVGTVP
+672 SGWTEVEIPSVGTVP

-693 YEFSYVYLD
+693 YEFSYTYL
-702 DNKEETVFTDTGFV
+702 NENNEETVFTDTGFV

-730 GESGDAAAEMYFLTK
+730 GGSGDTSAEMYFLTK
-745 QQVGDISVAN
+745 QQVGGINVAN
-755 GISVYPRDF
+755 GISVYPHDF
-764 THKENVLKYLDRWNG
+764 TTKENVLKYLDRWNS
-779 DEDIVVGDKTVTA
+779 DEDIVVNGKTITS
-792 ADREN
+792 ADRED
-797 IVYTDNLSVVINMI
+797 IIYTDNLSVIIDMI

-881 LIGILI
+881 LIGIAI
-887 TYILTIIINV
+887 TYLCTLIINLV
-897 IVSSLTVVSR
+897 VSSLTVVSR

-912 WYQAAIMVGVSVVLT
+912 WYQAAIMVGVSVLLT

>member
-1 MLRLTSIT
+1 MLRLTSVT

-15 DTTVRALNEITLSF
+15 DTSVRALNEISLSF
-29 RKNEFVSILGPS
+29 RKNEFVSVLGPS

-113 VGSKERTERARKALD
+113 VGSKERTERAKKALD

-202 LAEQYSTRIIK
+202 LAEQYSTRIIR

-226 SAEEEEAEER
+226 SAEEEMAEER
-236 VDYLAAE
+236 VDYVADENAADKE
-243 KAHEDSA
+243 KADS
-250 VSADGEA
+250 
-257 DSASAAVKEG
+257 DSTSDKETNAA
-267 ALKKKGAK
+267 KKTGKTK
-275 RAKHPHEKAKMS
+275 RAREKAKMS

-323 LAMSFGVRSYI
+323 LAMSFGVRTYI
-334 DNMQNDMLSGNPITI
+334 NSMQNDMLSGSPIMV

-360 QVTSTSEKHEIIQEA
+360 QVTGTGEKLEVIQEA

-398 IHNTI
+398 INNTI

-412 ALPKED
+412 ALPEED

-442 SPSAENADANTKIM
+442 RPSEENADANTKTM

-519 LDDDSMLTDIVLA
+519 LDGDSMLTDIVLA

-547 RGAKETDPSMEQLYD
+547 RGAKETDPSMEELYD

-571 YDEILGKTFTYYPNN
+571 YEEILGKTFTYYPND

-591 QKTTSGENT
+591 QKTSSGENV

-626 PKDTISYGC
+626 PKETISYGC

-651 EQNADSDIV
+651 EQNAQSEIV
-660 RYFDDTEKSSVV
+660 KYFDDTDKTYEE
-672 SGWTEVELPNVGTVP
+672 SGWSVDKDKIP
-687 YAMGIT
+687 YAKGIT
-693 YEFSYVYLD
+693 YIFSYTYL
-702 DNKEETVFTDTGFV
+702 NENNEETVFTDIGFV
-716 GTPNDMSAIMGIFS
+716 GTPNDMSAIMGIF
-730 GESGDAAAEMYFLTK
+730 GNNVDVKIPDMYVLTK
-745 QQVGDISVAN
+745 QQAGGVNVAN
-755 GISVYPRDF
+755 SISVYPHDF
-764 THKENVLKYLDRWNG
+764 TTKENVLKYLDRWNS
-779 DEDIVVGDKTVTA
+779 DEDIVVNGKTIA
-792 ADREN
+792 SADRED
-797 IVYTDNLSVVINMI
+797 IVYTDNLSVIIDMI

-825 TALSLVVS
+825 TSLSLVVS

-881 LIGILI
+881 LIGIAI
-887 TYILTIIINV
+887 TYLCTLIINLV
-897 IVSSLTVVSR
+897 VSSLTVVSR

-912 WYQAAIMVGVSVVLT
+912 WYQAAIMVGVSVLLT

>member
-1 MLRLTSIT
+1 MLRLTSVT

-15 DTTVRALNEITLSF
+15 DTSVRALNEISLSF
-29 RKNEFVSILGPS
+29 RKNEFVSVLGPS

-113 VGSKERTERARKALD
+113 VGSKERTERAKKALD

-226 SAEEEEAEER
+226 SAEEEMAEER
-236 VDYLAAE
+236 VDYVADENAAD
-243 KAHEDSA
+243 KDK
-250 VSADGEA
+250 A
-257 DSASAAVKEG
+257 DSDSTSDKETNAA
-267 ALKKKGAK
+267 KKTGKTK
-275 RAKHPHEKAKMS
+275 RAREKAKMS

-323 LAMSFGVRSYI
+323 LAMSFGVRTYI
-334 DNMQNDMLSGNPITI
+334 NGMQNDMLSGNPIMV

-360 QVTSTSEKHEIIQEA
+360 QVTSTGDKLEIIQEA

-398 IHNTI
+398 INNTI

-412 ALPKED
+412 ALPEED

-442 SPSAENADANTKIM
+442 RPSEENADTNTKTM

-519 LDDDSMLTDIVLA
+519 LDGDSMLTDIVLA

-547 RGAKETDPSMEQLYD
+547 RGAKETDPSMEELYD

-571 YDEILGKTFTYYPNN
+571 YEEILGKTFTYYPND

-591 QKTTSGENT
+591 QKTSSGENV

-626 PKDTISYGC
+626 PKETISYGC

-651 EQNADSDIV
+651 EQNAQSEIV
-660 RYFDDTEKSSVV
+660 KYFDDTDKTYEE
-672 SGWTEVELPNVGTVP
+672 SGWSVDKDEIP
-687 YAMGIT
+687 YAKGIT
-693 YEFSYVYLD
+693 YIFSYTYL
-702 DNKEETVFTDTGFV
+702 NENNEETVFTDIGFV
-716 GTPNDMSAIMGIFS
+716 GTPNDMSAIMGIF
-730 GESGDAAAEMYFLTK
+730 GNNVDVKIPDMYVLTK
-745 QQVGDISVAN
+745 QQVGGVNVAN
-755 GISVYPRDF
+755 SISVYPHDF
-764 THKENVLKYLDRWNG
+764 TTKENVLKYLDRWNS
-779 DEDIVVGDKTVTA
+779 DEDIVVNGKTITS
-792 ADREN
+792 ADREDT
-797 IVYTDNLSVVINMI
+797 VYTDNLSVIINMI

-825 TALSLVVS
+825 TSLSLVVS

-881 LIGILI
+881 LIGIAI
-887 TYILTIIINV
+887 TYLCTLIINLV
-897 IVSSLTVVSR
+897 VSSLTVVSR

-912 WYQAAIMVGVSVVLT
+912 WYQAAIMVGVSVLLT

>member
-1 MLRLTSIT
+1 MLRLTSVT

-15 DTTVRALNEITLSF
+15 DTSVRALNEISLSF
-29 RKNEFVSILGPS
+29 RKNEFVSVLGPS

-113 VGSKERTERARKALD
+113 VGSKERTERAKKALD

-226 SAEEEEAEER
+226 SAEEEMAEER
-236 VDYLAAE
+236 VDYVADENAADKE
-243 KAHEDSA
+243 KADS
-250 VSADGEA
+250 
-257 DSASAAVKEG
+257 DSTSDKETNAA
-267 ALKKKGAK
+267 KKTGKTK
-275 RAKHPHEKAKMS
+275 RAREKAKMS

-323 LAMSFGVRSYI
+323 LAMSFGVRTYI
-334 DNMQNDMLSGNPITI
+334 NSMQNDMLSGNPIMV

-360 QVTSTSEKHEIIQEA
+360 QVTGTGEKLEVIQEA

-398 IHNTI
+398 INNTI

-442 SPSAENADANTKIM
+442 QPSEENADTNTKTM

-519 LDDDSMLTDIVLA
+519 LDGDSMLTDIVLA

-547 RGAKETDPSMEQLYD
+547 RGAKETDPSMEELYD

-571 YDEILGKTFTYYPNN
+571 YEEILGKTFTYYPND

-591 QKTTSGENT
+591 QKASSGENV

-626 PKDTISYGC
+626 PKETISYGC

-651 EQNADSDIV
+651 EQNAQSEIV
-660 RYFDDTEKSSVV
+660 KYFDDTGKTYEE
-672 SGWTEVELPNVGTVP
+672 SGWSVDKDEIP
-687 YAMGIT
+687 YAKGIT
-693 YEFSYVYLD
+693 YIFSYTYL
-702 DNKEETVFTDTGFV
+702 NENNEETVFTDIGFV
-716 GTPNDMSAIMGIFS
+716 GTPNDMSAIMGIF
-730 GESGDAAAEMYFLTK
+730 GNNVDVKIPDMYVLTK
-745 QQVGDISVAN
+745 QQAGGVNVAN
-755 GISVYPRDF
+755 SISVYPHDF
-764 THKENVLKYLDRWNG
+764 TTKENVLKYLDRWNS
-779 DEDIVVGDKTVTA
+779 DEDIVVNGKTIA
-792 ADREN
+792 SADRED
-797 IVYTDNLSVVINMI
+797 IVYTDNLSVIIDMI

-825 TALSLVVS
+825 TSLSLVVS

-881 LIGILI
+881 LIGIAI
-887 TYILTIIINV
+887 TYLCTLIINLV
-897 IVSSLTVVSR
+897 VSSLTVVSR

-912 WYQAAIMVGVSVVLT
+912 WYQAAIMVGVSVLLT

>member
-1 MLRLTSIT
+1 MLRLTSVT

-15 DTTVRALNEITLSF
+15 DTSVRALNEISLSF
-29 RKNEFVSILGPS
+29 RKNEFVSVLGPS

-113 VGSKERTERARKALD
+113 VGSKERTERAKKALD

-202 LAEQYSTRIIK
+202 LAEQYSTRIIR

-226 SAEEEEAEER
+226 SAEEEMAEER
-236 VDYLAAE
+236 VDYVADENAADKE
-243 KAHEDSA
+243 KAYSDST
-250 VSADGEA
+250 SDKETN
-257 DSASAAVKEG
+257 AA
-267 ALKKKGAK
+267 KKTGKTK
-275 RAKHPHEKAKMS
+275 RAREKAKMS

-323 LAMSFGVRSYI
+323 LAMSFGVRTYI
-334 DNMQNDMLSGNPITI
+334 NSMQNDMLSGNPIMV

-360 QVTSTSEKHEIIQEA
+360 QVTGTGEKLEVIQEA

-398 IHNTI
+398 INNTI

-412 ALPKED
+412 ALPEED

-442 SPSAENADANTKIM
+442 QPSEENADTNTKTM

-519 LDDDSMLTDIVLA
+519 LDGDSMLTDIVLA

-547 RGAKETDPSMEQLYD
+547 RGAKETDPSMEELYD

-571 YDEILGKTFTYYPNN
+571 YEEILGKTFTYYPND

-591 QKTTSGENT
+591 QKTTSGENV

-626 PKDTISYGC
+626 PKETISYGC

-651 EQNADSDIV
+651 EQNAQSEIV
-660 RYFDDTEKSSVV
+660 KYFDDTDKTYEE
-672 SGWTEVELPNVGTVP
+672 SGWSVDKDDIP
-687 YAMGIT
+687 YAKGIT
-693 YEFSYVYLD
+693 YIFSYTYL
-702 DNKEETVFTDTGFV
+702 NENNEETVFTDIGFV
-716 GTPNDMSAIMGIFS
+716 GTPNDMSAIMGIF
-730 GESGDAAAEMYFLTK
+730 GNNVDVKIPDMYVLTK
-745 QQVGDISVAN
+745 QQVGGVNVAN
-755 GISVYPRDF
+755 GISVYPHDF
-764 THKENVLKYLDRWNG
+764 TTKENVLKYLDRWNS
-779 DEDIVVGDKTVTA
+779 DEDIVVNGKTITS
-792 ADREN
+792 ADRED
-797 IVYTDNLSVVINMI
+797 IIYTDNLSVIIDMI

-825 TALSLVVS
+825 TSLSLVVS

-881 LIGILI
+881 LIGIAI
-887 TYILTIIINV
+887 TYLCTLIINLV
-897 IVSSLTVVSR
+897 VSSLTVVSR

-912 WYQAAIMVGVSVVLT
+912 WYQAAIMVGVSVLLT

-942 PVVALRTE
+942 PVVALRAE

>member
-1 MLRLTSIT
+1 MLRLTSVT

-15 DTTVRALNEITLSF
+15 DTSVRALNEISLSF
-29 RKNEFVSILGPS
+29 RKNEFVSVLGPS

-113 VGSKERTERARKALD
+113 VGSKERTERAKKALD

-202 LAEQYSTRIIK
+202 LAEQYSTRIIR

-226 SAEEEEAEER
+226 SAEEEMAEER
-236 VDYLAAE
+236 VDYVADENAAD
-243 KAHEDSA
+243 KDK
-250 VSADGEA
+250 A
-257 DSASAAVKEG
+257 DSDSTSDKETNAA
-267 ALKKKGAK
+267 KKTAKTK
-275 RAKHPHEKAKMS
+275 RAREKAKMS

-323 LAMSFGVRSYI
+323 LAMSFGVRTYI
-334 DNMQNDMLSGNPITI
+334 NSMQNDMLSGNPIMV

-360 QVTSTSEKHEIIQEA
+360 QVTGTGEKLEVIQEA

-398 IHNTI
+398 INNTI

-412 ALPKED
+412 ALPEED

-442 SPSAENADANTKIM
+442 QPSEENADTNTKTM

-519 LDDDSMLTDIVLA
+519 LDGDSMLTDIVLA

-547 RGAKETDPSMEQLYD
+547 RGAKETDPSMEELYD

-571 YDEILGKTFTYYPNN
+571 YEEILGKTFTYYPND

-591 QKTTSGENT
+591 
-600 SYSLTYN
+600 
-607 HLEGEWDDGL
+607 
-617 PLKVVGILQ
+617 
-626 PKDTISYGC
+626 
-635 MTSGFYY
+635 
-642 TSALTDYIL
+642 
-651 EQNADSDIV
+651 
-660 RYFDDTEKSSVV
+660 
-672 SGWTEVELPNVGTVP
+672 
-687 YAMGIT
+687 
-693 YEFSYVYLD
+693 
-702 DNKEETVFTDTGFV
+702 
-716 GTPNDMSAIMGIFS
+716 
-730 GESGDAAAEMYFLTK
+730 
-745 QQVGDISVAN
+745 
-755 GISVYPRDF
+755 
-764 THKENVLKYLDRWNG
+764 
-779 DEDIVVGDKTVTA
+779 
-792 ADREN
+792 
-797 IVYTDNLSVVINMI
+797 
-811 NQFIDIV
+811 
-818 TIALVGF
+818 
-825 TALSLVVS
+825 
-833 SVMIAIITYVSVV
+833 
-846 ERTKEIGVIRS
+846 
-857 LGGRKKDVSR
+857 
-867 LFTAETAIIGLASG
+867 
-881 LIGILI
+881 
-887 TYILTIIINV
+887 
-897 IVSSLTVVSR
+897 
-907 IAILP
+907 
-912 WYQAAIMVGVSVVLT
+912 
-927 LVSGVFPARAAAKKD
+927 
-942 PVVALRTE
+942 

>member
-1 MLRLTSIT
+1 MLRLTSVT

-15 DTTVRALNEITLSF
+15 DTSVRALNEISLSF
-29 RKNEFVSILGPS
+29 RKNEFVSVLGPS

-113 VGSKERTERARKALD
+113 VGSKERTERAKKALD

-202 LAEQYSTRIIK
+202 LAEQYSTRIIR

-226 SAEEEEAEER
+226 SAEEEMAEER
-236 VDYLAAE
+236 VDYVADE
-243 KAHEDSA
+243 KA
-250 VSADGEA
+250 ADKDKA
-257 DSASAAVKEG
+257 DSDSTSA
-267 ALKKKGAK
+267 KKTNAAKKTGKTK
-275 RAKHPHEKAKMS
+275 RAREKAKMS

-323 LAMSFGVRSYI
+323 LAMSFGVRTYI
-334 DNMQNDMLSGNPITI
+334 NSMQNDMLSGNPIMV

-360 QVTSTSEKHEIIQEA
+360 QVTGTGEKLEVIQEA

-398 IHNTI
+398 INNTI

-412 ALPKED
+412 ALPEED

-442 SPSAENADANTKIM
+442 QPSEENADTNTKTM

-519 LDDDSMLTDIVLA
+519 LDGDSMLTDIVLA

-547 RGAKETDPSMEQLYD
+547 RGAKETDPSMEELYD

-571 YDEILGKTFTYYPNN
+571 YEEILGKTFTYYPND

-591 QKTTSGENT
+591 QKTYSGEKV

-626 PKDTISYGC
+626 PKETISYGC

-651 EQNADSDIV
+651 EQNAQSEIV
-660 RYFDDTEKSSVV
+660 KYFDDTDKTSIV
-672 SGWTEVELPNVGTVP
+672 SGWTEVEIPSVGTIP

-693 YEFSYVYLD
+693 YEFSYTYL
-702 DNKEETVFTDTGFV
+702 NENNEETVFTDIGFV

-730 GESGDAAAEMYFLTK
+730 GGSGDTSAEMYFLTK
-745 QQVGDISVAN
+745 QQVGGINVAN
-755 GISVYPRDF
+755 GISVYPHDF
-764 THKENVLKYLDRWNG
+764 TTKENVLKYLDRWNS
-779 DEDIVVGDKTVTA
+779 DEDIVVNGKTIA
-792 ADREN
+792 SADRED
-797 IVYTDNLSVVINMI
+797 IVYTDNLSVIIDMI

-881 LIGILI
+881 LIGIAI
-887 TYILTIIINV
+887 TYLCTLIINLV
-897 IVSSLTVVSR
+897 VSSLTVVSR

-912 WYQAAIMVGVSVVLT
+912 WYQAAIMVGVSVLLT

>member
-1 MLRLTSIT
+1 MLRLTSVT

-15 DTTVRALNEITLSF
+15 DTSVRALNEISLSF
-29 RKNEFVSILGPS
+29 RKNEFVSVLGPS

-113 VGSKERTERARKALD
+113 VGSKERTERAKKALD

-158 NEPEI
+158 N
-163 LLADEPTGALDTT
+163 EPTGALDTT

-202 LAEQYSTRIIK
+202 LAEQYSTRIIR

-226 SAEEEEAEER
+226 SAEER
-236 VDYLAAE
+236 VDYVADE
-243 KAHEDSA
+243 KA
-250 VSADGEA
+250 ADKDKA
-257 DSASAAVKEG
+257 DSDSTSA
-267 ALKKKGAK
+267 KKTNAAKKTGKTK
-275 RAKHPHEKAKMS
+275 RAREKAKMS

-323 LAMSFGVRSYI
+323 LAMSFGVRTYI
-334 DNMQNDMLSGNPITI
+334 NSMQNDMLSGNPIMV

-360 QVTSTSEKHEIIQEA
+360 QVTGTGEKLEVIQEA

-398 IHNTI
+398 INNTI

-412 ALPKED
+412 ALPEED

-442 SPSAENADANTKIM
+442 QPSEENADTNTKTM

-519 LDDDSMLTDIVLA
+519 LDGDSMLTDIVLA

-547 RGAKETDPSMEQLYD
+547 RGAKETDPSMEELYD

-571 YDEILGKTFTYYPNN
+571 YEEILGKTFTYYPND

-591 QKTTSGENT
+591 QKASSGENV

-626 PKDTISYGC
+626 PKETISYGC

-651 EQNADSDIV
+651 EQNAQSEIV
-660 RYFDDTEKSSVV
+660 KYFDDTDKPYEG
-672 SGWTEVELPNVGTVP
+672 SGWSVDKDKIP
-687 YAMGIT
+687 YAKGIT
-693 YEFSYVYLD
+693 YIFSYTYL
-702 DNKEETVFTDTGFV
+702 NENNEETVFTDIGFV

-730 GESGDAAAEMYFLTK
+730 GGSGDTSAEMYFLTK
-745 QQVGDISVAN
+745 QQVGGINVAN
-755 GISVYPRDF
+755 GISVYPHDF
-764 THKENVLKYLDRWNG
+764 TTKENVLKYLDRWNS
-779 DEDIVVGDKTVTA
+779 DEDIVVNGKTIA
-792 ADREN
+792 SADRED
-797 IVYTDNLSVVINMI
+797 IVYTDNLSVIIDMI

-881 LIGILI
+881 LIGIAI
-887 TYILTIIINV
+887 TYLGTLIINLV
-897 IVSSLTVVSR
+897 VSSLTVVSR

-912 WYQAAIMVGVSVVLT
+912 WYQAAIMVGVSVLLT

>member
-1 MLRLTSIT
+1 MLRLTSVT

-15 DTTVRALNEITLSF
+15 DTSVRALNEISLSF
-29 RKNEFVSILGPS
+29 RKNEFVSVLGPS

-113 VGSKERTERARKALD
+113 VGSKERTERAKKALD

-202 LAEQYSTRIIK
+202 LAEQYSTRIIR

-226 SAEEEEAEER
+226 SAEEEMAEER
-236 VDYLAAE
+236 VDYVADENAADKE
-243 KAHEDSA
+243 KADS
-250 VSADGEA
+250 
-257 DSASAAVKEG
+257 DSTSDKETNAA
-267 ALKKKGAK
+267 KKTGKTK
-275 RAKHPHEKAKMS
+275 RAREKAKMS

-323 LAMSFGVRSYI
+323 LAMSFGVRTYI
-334 DNMQNDMLSGNPITI
+334 NSMQNDMLSGYPIMV

-360 QVTSTSEKHEIIQEA
+360 QVTSTGEKLEVIQEA

-398 IHNTI
+398 INNTI

-412 ALPKED
+412 ALPEED

-442 SPSAENADANTKIM
+442 QPSEENADTNTKTM

-519 LDDDSMLTDIVLA
+519 LDGDSMLTDIVLA

-547 RGAKETDPSMEQLYD
+547 RGAKETDPSMEELYD

-571 YDEILGKTFTYYPNN
+571 YEEILGKTFTYYPND

-591 QKTTSGENT
+591 QKTSSGENV

-626 PKDTISYGC
+626 PKETISYGC

-651 EQNADSDIV
+651 EQNAQSEIV
-660 RYFDDTEKSSVV
+660 KYFDDTDKTYEE
-672 SGWTEVELPNVGTVP
+672 SGWSVDKDKIP
-687 YAMGIT
+687 YAKGIT
-693 YEFSYVYLD
+693 YIFSYTYL
-702 DNKEETVFTDTGFV
+702 NENNEETVFTDIGFV
-716 GTPNDMSAIMGIFS
+716 GTPNDMSAIMGIF
-730 GESGDAAAEMYFLTK
+730 GNNVDVKIPDMYVLTK
-745 QQVGDISVAN
+745 QQAGGVNVAN
-755 GISVYPRDF
+755 SISVYPHDF
-764 THKENVLKYLDRWNG
+764 TTKENVLKYLDRWNS
-779 DEDIVVGDKTVTA
+779 DEDIVVNGKTIA
-792 ADREN
+792 SADRED
-797 IVYTDNLSVVINMI
+797 IVYTDNLSVIIDMI

-825 TALSLVVS
+825 TSLSLVVS

-881 LIGILI
+881 LIGIAI
-887 TYILTIIINV
+887 TYLCTLIINLV
-897 IVSSLTVVSR
+897 VSSLTVVSR

-912 WYQAAIMVGVSVVLT
+912 WYQAAIMVGVSVLLT

>member
-1 MLRLTSIT
+1 MLRLTSVT

-15 DTTVRALNEITLSF
+15 DTSVRALNEISLSF
-29 RKNEFVSILGPS
+29 RKNEFVSVLGPS

-113 VGSKERTERARKALD
+113 VGSKERTERAKKALD

-202 LAEQYSTRIIK
+202 LAEQYSTRIIR

-226 SAEEEEAEER
+226 SAEEEMAEER
-236 VDYLAAE
+236 VDYVADE
-243 KAHEDSA
+243 KA
-250 VSADGEA
+250 ADKDKA
-257 DSASAAVKEG
+257 DSDSTSA
-267 ALKKKGAK
+267 KKTNAAKKTGKTK
-275 RAKHPHEKAKMS
+275 RAREKAKMS

-323 LAMSFGVRSYI
+323 LAMSFGVRTYI
-334 DNMQNDMLSGNPITI
+334 NSMQNDMLSGNPIMV

-360 QVTSTSEKHEIIQEA
+360 QVTGTGEKLEVIQEA

-398 IHNTI
+398 INNTI

-412 ALPKED
+412 ALPEED

-442 SPSAENADANTKIM
+442 QPSEENADTNTKTM

-519 LDDDSMLTDIVLA
+519 LDGDSMLTDIVLA

-547 RGAKETDPSMEQLYD
+547 RGAKETDPSMEELYD

-571 YDEILGKTFTYYPNN
+571 YEEILGKTFTYYPND

-591 QKTTSGENT
+591 QKTSSGEKV

-626 PKDTISYGC
+626 PKETISYGC

-651 EQNADSDIV
+651 EQNAQSEIV
-660 RYFDDTEKSSVV
+660 KYFDDTDKTYEE
-672 SGWTEVELPNVGTVP
+672 SGWSVDKDEIP
-687 YAMGIT
+687 YAKGIT
-693 YEFSYVYLD
+693 YIFSYTYL
-702 DNKEETVFTDTGFV
+702 NENNEETVFTDIGFV
-716 GTPNDMSAIMGIFS
+716 GTPNDMSAIMGIF
-730 GESGDAAAEMYFLTK
+730 ENNVDVKIPDMYVLTK
-745 QQVGDISVAN
+745 QQAGGVNVAN
-755 GISVYPRDF
+755 SISVYPHDF
-764 THKENVLKYLDRWNG
+764 TTKENVLKYLDRWNS
-779 DEDIVVGDKTVTA
+779 DEDIVVNGKTIA
-792 ADREN
+792 SADRED
-797 IVYTDNLSVVINMI
+797 IVYTDNLSVIIDMI

-825 TALSLVVS
+825 TSLSLVVS

-881 LIGILI
+881 LIGIAI
-887 TYILTIIINV
+887 TYLCTLIINLV
-897 IVSSLTVVSR
+897 VSSLTVVSR

-912 WYQAAIMVGVSVVLT
+912 WYQAAIMVGVSVLLT

>member
-1 MLRLTSIT
+1 MLRLTSVT

-15 DTTVRALNEITLSF
+15 DTSVRALNEISLSF
-29 RKNEFVSILGPS
+29 RKNEFVSVLGPS

-113 VGSKERTERARKALD
+113 VGSKERTERAKKALD

-202 LAEQYSTRIIK
+202 LAEQYSTRIIR

-226 SAEEEEAEER
+226 SAEEEMAEER
-236 VDYLAAE
+236 VDYVADENAADKE
-243 KAHEDSA
+243 KADS
-250 VSADGEA
+250 
-257 DSASAAVKEG
+257 DSTSDKETNAA
-267 ALKKKGAK
+267 KKTGKTK
-275 RAKHPHEKAKMS
+275 RAREKAKMS

-323 LAMSFGVRSYI
+323 LAMSFGVRTYI
-334 DNMQNDMLSGNPITI
+334 NSMQNDMLSGYPIMV

-360 QVTSTSEKHEIIQEA
+360 QVTGTGEKLEVIQEA

-398 IHNTI
+398 INNTI

-412 ALPKED
+412 ALPEED

-442 SPSAENADANTKIM
+442 QPSEENADTNTKTM

-519 LDDDSMLTDIVLA
+519 LDGDSMLTDIVLA

-547 RGAKETDPSMEQLYD
+547 RGAKETDPSMEELYD

-571 YDEILGKTFTYYPNN
+571 YEEILGKTFTYYPND

-591 QKTTSGENT
+591 QKTSSGENV

-626 PKDTISYGC
+626 PKETISYGC

-651 EQNADSDIV
+651 EQNAQSEIV
-660 RYFDDTEKSSVV
+660 KYFDDTDKTSIV
-672 SGWTEVELPNVGTVP
+672 SGWTEVEIPSVGTIP

-693 YEFSYVYLD
+693 YEFSYTYL
-702 DNKEETVFTDTGFV
+702 NENNEETVFTDTGFV
-716 GTPNDMSAIMGIFS
+716 GNPNDMSAIMGIFS
-730 GESGDAAAEMYFLTK
+730 GGSGDTSAEMYFLTK
-745 QQVGDISVAN
+745 QQVGGINVAN
-755 GISVYPRDF
+755 GISVYPHDF
-764 THKENVLKYLDRWNG
+764 TTKENVLKYLDRWNS
-779 DEDIVVGDKTVTA
+779 DEDIVVNGKTIA
-792 ADREN
+792 SADRED
-797 IVYTDNLSVVINMI
+797 IIYTDNLSVIIDMI

-881 LIGILI
+881 LIGIAI
-887 TYILTIIINV
+887 TYLCTLIINLV
-897 IVSSLTVVSR
+897 VSSLTVVSR

-912 WYQAAIMVGVSVVLT
+912 WYQAAIMVGVSVLLT

>member
-1 MLRLTSIT
+1 MLRLTSVT

-15 DTTVRALNEITLSF
+15 DTSVRALNEISLSF
-29 RKNEFVSILGPS
+29 RKNEFVSVLGPS

-113 VGSKERTERARKALD
+113 VGSKERTERAKKALD

-226 SAEEEEAEER
+226 SAEEEMAEER
-236 VDYLAAE
+236 VDYVADENAADKE
-243 KAHEDSA
+243 KADSDST
-250 VSADGEA
+250 SAKETN
-257 DSASAAVKEG
+257 AA
-267 ALKKKGAK
+267 KKTGKTK
-275 RAKHPHEKAKMS
+275 RAREKAKMS

-323 LAMSFGVRSYI
+323 LAMSFGVRTYI
-334 DNMQNDMLSGNPITI
+334 NSMQNDMLSGNPIMV

-360 QVTSTSEKHEIIQEA
+360 QVTGTGEKLEVIQEA

-398 IHNTI
+398 INNTI

-412 ALPKED
+412 ALPEED

-442 SPSAENADANTKIM
+442 QPSEENADTNTKTM

-519 LDDDSMLTDIVLA
+519 LDGDSMLTDIVLA

-547 RGAKETDPSMEQLYD
+547 RGAKETDPSMEELYD

-571 YDEILGKTFTYYPNN
+571 YEEILGKTFTYYPND

-591 QKTTSGENT
+591 QKTSSGEKV

-607 HLEGEWDDGL
+607 HLEGEWGDGL

-626 PKDTISYGC
+626 PKETISYGC

-651 EQNADSDIV
+651 EQNAQSEIV
-660 RYFDDTEKSSVV
+660 KYFDDTDKPYEE
-672 SGWTEVELPNVGTVP
+672 SGWNVDKDEIP
-687 YAMGIT
+687 YAKGIT
-693 YEFSYVYLD
+693 YIFSYTYL
-702 DNKEETVFTDTGFV
+702 NENNEETVFTDIGFV
-716 GTPNDMSAIMGIFS
+716 GTPNSMSAIMGIF
-730 GESGDAAAEMYFLTK
+730 GNNVDVQIPDMYVLTK
-745 QQVGDISVAN
+745 QQVGGVNVAN
-755 GISVYPRDF
+755 SISVYPHDF
-764 THKENVLKYLDRWNG
+764 TTKENVLKYLDRWNS
-779 DEDIVVGDKTVTA
+779 DEDIVVNGKTITS
-792 ADREN
+792 ADRED
-797 IVYTDNLSVVINMI
+797 IVYTDNLSVIINMI

-825 TALSLVVS
+825 TSLSLVVS

-881 LIGILI
+881 LIGIAI
-887 TYILTIIINV
+887 TYLCTLIINLV
-897 IVSSLTVVSR
+897 VSSLTVVSR

-912 WYQAAIMVGVSVVLT
+912 WYQAAIMVGVSVLLT

>member
-1 MLRLTSIT
+1 MLRLTSVT

-15 DTTVRALNEITLSF
+15 DTSVRALNEISLSF
-29 RKNEFVSILGPS
+29 RKNEFVSVLGPS

-113 VGSKERTERARKALD
+113 VGSKERTERAKKALD

-137 KKPNQLSGGQCQRVA
+137 KKPNQLSGGKCQRVA

-202 LAEQYSTRIIK
+202 LAEQYSTRIIR

-226 SAEEEEAEER
+226 SAEEEMAEER
-236 VDYLAAE
+236 VDYVADE
-243 KAHEDSA
+243 KA
-250 VSADGEA
+250 ADKDKA
-257 DSASAAVKEG
+257 DSDSTSA
-267 ALKKKGAK
+267 KKTNAAKKTGKTK
-275 RAKHPHEKAKMS
+275 RAREKAKMS

-323 LAMSFGVRSYI
+323 LAMSFGVRTYI
-334 DNMQNDMLSGNPITI
+334 NSMQNDMLSGNPIMV

-360 QVTSTSEKHEIIQEA
+360 QVTSTGDKLEIIQEA

-398 IHNTI
+398 INNTI

-412 ALPKED
+412 ALPEED

-442 SPSAENADANTKIM
+442 RPSEENADTNTKTM

-519 LDDDSMLTDIVLA
+519 LDGDSMLTDIVLA

-547 RGAKETDPSMEQLYD
+547 RGAKETDPSMEELYD

-571 YDEILGKTFTYYPNN
+571 YEEILGKTFTYYPND

-591 QKTTSGENT
+591 QKTSSGENV

-626 PKDTISYGC
+626 PKETISYGC

-651 EQNADSDIV
+651 EQNAQSEIV
-660 RYFDDTEKSSVV
+660 KYFDDTDKPYEE
-672 SGWTEVELPNVGTVP
+672 SGWSVDKDKIP
-687 YAMGIT
+687 YAKGIT
-693 YEFSYVYLD
+693 YIFSYTYL
-702 DNKEETVFTDTGFV
+702 NENNEETVFTDTGFV
-716 GTPNDMSAIMGIFS
+716 GNPNDMSAIMGIFS
-730 GESGDAAAEMYFLTK
+730 GGSGDTSAEMYFLTK
-745 QQVGDISVAN
+745 QQVGGINVAN
-755 GISVYPRDF
+755 GISVYPHDF
-764 THKENVLKYLDRWNG
+764 TTKENVLKYLDRWNS
-779 DEDIVVGDKTVTA
+779 DEDIVVNGKTIA
-792 ADREN
+792 SADRED
-797 IVYTDNLSVVINMI
+797 IVYTDNLSVIIDMI

-881 LIGILI
+881 LIGIAI
-887 TYILTIIINV
+887 TYLCTLIINLV
-897 IVSSLTVVSR
+897 VSSLTVVSR

-912 WYQAAIMVGVSVVLT
+912 WYQAAIMVGVSVLLT

>member
-1 MLRLTSIT
+1 
-9 KDYKVA
+9 
-15 DTTVRALNEITLSF
+15 
-29 RKNEFVSILGPS
+29 
-41 GCGKTTL
+41 
-48 LNIIGGLDKYTSGDV
+48 
-63 SINGVSTKRFRDSD
+63 
-77 WDVYRNHRVGFIFQS
+77 
-92 YNLIPHQTVLGN
+92 
-104 VELALTIAG
+104 
-113 VGSKERTERARKALD
+113 
-128 RVGLKGQYN
+128 
-137 KKPNQLSGGQCQRVA
+137 
-152 IARALV
+152 
-158 NEPEI
+158 
-163 LLADEPTGALDTT
+163 
-176 TSVQIMELIK
+176 MELIK

-202 LAEQYSTRIIK
+202 LAEQYSTRIIR

-226 SAEEEEAEER
+226 SAEER
-236 VDYLAAE
+236 VDYVADE
-243 KAHEDSA
+243 KA
-250 VSADGEA
+250 ADKDKA
-257 DSASAAVKEG
+257 DSDSTSA
-267 ALKKKGAK
+267 KKTNAAKKTGKTK
-275 RAKHPHEKAKMS
+275 RAREKAKMS

-323 LAMSFGVRSYI
+323 LAMSFGVRTYI
-334 DNMQNDMLSGNPITI
+334 NSMQNDMLSGNPIMV

-360 QVTSTSEKHEIIQEA
+360 QVTGTGEKLEVIQEA

-398 IHNTI
+398 INNTI

-412 ALPKED
+412 ALPEED

-442 SPSAENADANTKIM
+442 QPSEENADTNTKTM

-519 LDDDSMLTDIVLA
+519 LDGDSMLTDIVLA

-547 RGAKETDPSMEQLYD
+547 RGAKETDPSMEELYD

-571 YDEILGKTFTYYPNN
+571 YEEILGKTFTYYPND

-591 QKTTSGENT
+591 QKASSGENV

-626 PKDTISYGC
+626 PKETISYGC

-651 EQNADSDIV
+651 EQNAQSEIV
-660 RYFDDTEKSSVV
+660 KYFDDTDKPYEG
-672 SGWTEVELPNVGTVP
+672 SGWSVDKDKIP
-687 YAMGIT
+687 YAKGIT
-693 YEFSYVYLD
+693 YIFSYTYL
-702 DNKEETVFTDTGFV
+702 NENNEETVFTDIGFV

-730 GESGDAAAEMYFLTK
+730 GGSGDTSAEMYFLTK
-745 QQVGDISVAN
+745 QQVGGINVAN
-755 GISVYPRDF
+755 GISVYPHDF
-764 THKENVLKYLDRWNG
+764 TTKENVLKYLDRWNS
-779 DEDIVVGDKTVTA
+779 DEDIVVNGKTIA
-792 ADREN
+792 SADRED
-797 IVYTDNLSVVINMI
+797 IVYTDNLSVIIDMI

-881 LIGILI
+881 LIGIAI
-887 TYILTIIINV
+887 TYLGTLIINLV
-897 IVSSLTVVSR
+897 VSSLTVVSR

-912 WYQAAIMVGVSVVLT
+912 WYQAAIMVGVSVLLT